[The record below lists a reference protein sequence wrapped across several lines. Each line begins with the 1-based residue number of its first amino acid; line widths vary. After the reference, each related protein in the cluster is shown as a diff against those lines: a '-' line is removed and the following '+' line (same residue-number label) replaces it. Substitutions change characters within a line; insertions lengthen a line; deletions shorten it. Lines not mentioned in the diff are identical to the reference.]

1 MTMLDWAARRGAAAL
16 LALALMLG
24 AGVVAAQDASAAA
37 VPGSVS
43 DPVKRADRALANAGT
58 HLANNQPGRA
68 IKALLV
74 VQRQVKRANTA
85 AMNQIGKPPTD
96 PESDDIPG
104 PPAVVAV
111 LSLDHRVAKGLVT
124 LFDGQARPRVVDTL
138 LLTLGVM
145 HRRRNALLDKV
156 IALPAEGDFGEYS
169 DLIAD
174 KLAIY
179 TQEVNQVSSALATYT
194 LTPVARDGL
203 GTVLDRAKATKA
215 KVDAAFGGGE

>member
-1 MTMLDWAARRGAAAL
+1 MLFFTL
-16 LALALMLG
+16 ILALG
-24 AGVVAAQDASAAA
+24 AVTAQNASAAA

-43 DPVKRADRALANAGT
+43 DPVKRADRALTNAVT
-58 HLANNQPGRA
+58 HLANNHPGRA
-68 IKALLV
+68 VRALLV
-74 VQRQVKRANTA
+74 VKRQVYRANIA

-124 LFDGQARPRVVDTL
+124 VLNGQANSRVVDTL
-138 LLTLGVM
+138 LLTLEVM
-145 HRRRNALLDKV
+145 HHRRIALLGKV

-174 KLAIY
+174 RLAIY
-179 TQEVNQVSSALATYT
+179 TQEVNQASSALSTYT
-194 LTPVARDGL
+194 LTAVARDGL
-203 GTVLDRAKATKA
+203 GTVLDRASATKA